1 MTLELFLKSLKQFK
15 THLVFREDPDQRQ
28 AQLVKVV
35 DLGEWGACDQLAIGS
50 LHQGASDKAKCR
62 HQNENC

>member
-35 DLGEWGACDQLAIGS
+35 DLGE
-50 LHQGASDKAKCR
+50 
-62 HQNENC
+62 